1 MLFPSCST
9 CTRWRNG
16 EGTKP
21 GPRDVWRREPE
32 QPPAVLPSPTNTPL
46 ILPRTYAGF
55 PVRAHYTLFF
65 FCLVFFKF
73 IKSHFLSSQGVKMST
88 FHSDA
93 PHYLALCL
101 FVYFYL
107 VLYVEKIDA
116 SVLVESAAHSW
127 SAHQNTRA
135 HAHTHPQ
142 AQRKGAF
149 ELRKF
154 TQITVN

>member
-1 MLFPSCST
+1 
-9 CTRWRNG
+9 
-16 EGTKP
+16 
-21 GPRDVWRREPE
+21 
-32 QPPAVLPSPTNTPL
+32 
-46 ILPRTYAGF
+46 
-55 PVRAHYTLFF
+55 
-65 FCLVFFKF
+65 
-73 IKSHFLSSQGVKMST
+73 MST

-116 SVLVESAAHSW
+116 SVLEESAAHSW

-154 TQITVN
+154 TQITVNQIDR